1 MDVEGLTQEL
11 QSRSKARHA
20 AVRQRQ
26 SGSPVSVA
34 SSMDVVREQD
44 TRSEV
49 GSVVFSVAS
58 SVDGEGNTD
67 LAASISTTMTTT
79 TTMSEESS
87 AVESAPVWSP
97 FTSYSSLGP

>member
-20 AVRQRQ
+20 AVRRRQ
-26 SGSPVSVA
+26 DSSPASVA
-34 SSMDVVREQD
+34 SSVDVVQEQD

-49 GSVVFSVAS
+49 GSVVISVAS
-58 SVDGEGNTD
+58 SVDEEGNTD
-67 LAASISTTMTTT
+67 MAASVSTMT

-87 AVESAPVWSP
+87 AVDSAPVRSS
-97 FTSYSSLGP
+97 FTSSSSLCLLI